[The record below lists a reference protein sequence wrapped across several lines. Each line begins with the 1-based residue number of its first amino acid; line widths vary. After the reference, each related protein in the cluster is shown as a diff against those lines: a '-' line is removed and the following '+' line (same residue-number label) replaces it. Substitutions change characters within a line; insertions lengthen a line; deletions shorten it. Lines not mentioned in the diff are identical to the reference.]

1 MGSCVSTSKQT
12 SVVSATADP
21 AEVSD
26 DRDNKVK
33 HNVDQNQE
41 DCENRKEDEQ
51 QQQQKTS
58 TKNMNTSAGFDS
70 VVFGPKNPLQAP
82 ENSAEQSSNREKS
95 TPPESSS
102 LQEKKKQQQQQQ
114 QQRFTDDKLAK
125 RDARDNLRRWLDGL
139 PPEPVPADHGLHVTA
154 GGSRET
160 VTVATLADNVRAL
173 YRLEEL
179 NSLSESSTT
188 GSPSLRSTCQTSMR
202 ARRTHTGSS
211 VRLDSI
217 RPPPLSPVF
226 V

>member
-114 QQRFTDDKLAK
+114 QQRPQQQQAVQ
-125 RDARDNLRRWLDGL
+125 L
-139 PPEPVPADHGLHVTA
+139 PPGL
-154 GGSRET
+154 
-160 VTVATLADNVRAL
+160 N
-173 YRLEEL
+173 L
-179 NSLSESSTT
+179 NGQSQLV
-188 GSPSLRSTCQTSMR
+188 QTPQGTYLILVQNNNNNNNS
-202 ARRTHTGSS
+202 
-211 VRLDSI
+211 
-217 RPPPLSPVF
+217 
-226 V
+226 